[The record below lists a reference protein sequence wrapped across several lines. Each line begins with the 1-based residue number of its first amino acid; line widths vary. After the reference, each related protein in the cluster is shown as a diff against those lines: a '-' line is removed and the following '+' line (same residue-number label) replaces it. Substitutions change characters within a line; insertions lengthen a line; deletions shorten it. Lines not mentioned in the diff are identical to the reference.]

1 MSKTLLFL
9 ESYSLGDTVGTL
21 PYIEKFVQTNPE
33 DEIIVQIQDW
43 LIPFFENVYPSVN
56 FVGKNEIISHDK
68 LLSLGYLF
76 DKSLQQGYA
85 QQLGFFDAPYIKP
98 KISFTKKQRTIKG
111 KYVTIGVHSTSQ
123 LKYWNHPSGR
133 KSQELAPYWNELC
146 GMIRKSGYI
155 PVVVEKDELFGV
167 PPFRNG
173 LPQKANKKVGVS
185 LNDTMNLIDH
195 SEFFIGLSS
204 GLSWIAH
211 AMGKKVAM
219 ISNFTEDW
227 NEFDLNSDDY
237 IRITNKNSCHGCF
250 NKIGKDFLYDATDWY
265 WCPLHKDTSREFE
278 CHKTITPE
286 MVFNQIKKWLL

>member
-9 ESYSLGDTVGTL
+9 DSNSLGDTVGAL
-21 PYIEKFVQTNPE
+21 PYIEKFVHLYPE
-33 DEIIVQIQDW
+33 DEIIVQIPDW
-43 LIPFFENVYPSVN
+43 LIPFFVSVYPSVN
-56 FVGKNEIISHDK
+56 FVGKNQSIPHDK
-68 LLSLGYLF
+68 VLSLGYIF

-98 KISFTKKQRTIKG
+98 KIDFQKKPRTIKG
-111 KYVTIGVHSTSQ
+111 KYVTISVHSTAQ
-123 LKYWNHPSGR
+123 LKYWNHPTGR
-133 KSQELAPYWNELC
+133 KSQEFAPNWNELC
-146 GMIRKSGYI
+146 SLIRKAGYI

-173 LPQKANKKVGVS
+173 LPQKANKKIGVS

-204 GLSWIAH
+204 GLSWVAH

-227 NEFDLNSDDY
+227 NEFDLNSNDY

-250 NKIGKDFLYDATDWY
+250 NKIGKDFSYDPTDWY
-265 WCPLHKDTSREFE
+265 WCPLHKDTQREFE
-278 CHKTITPE
+278 CHKTISPE
-286 MVFNQIKKWLL
+286 MVFDQIKKWLL